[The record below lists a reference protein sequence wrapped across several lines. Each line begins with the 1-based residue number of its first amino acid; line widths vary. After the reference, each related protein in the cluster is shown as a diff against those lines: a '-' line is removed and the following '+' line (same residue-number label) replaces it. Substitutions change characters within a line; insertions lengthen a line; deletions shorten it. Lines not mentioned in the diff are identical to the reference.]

1 MKSVVRMK
9 HKFPVISKF
18 ERGEIMITGYYC
30 THIFSEKTE
39 ELIEYYTQILEIP
52 IIKTDDDNTNSV
64 YFGFFENIPMICI

>member
-1 MKSVVRMK
+1 
-9 HKFPVISKF
+9 
-18 ERGEIMITGYYC
+18 MITGYYC

-39 ELIEYYTQILEIP
+39 ELIEYYTQILEIS